1 MISDYCVKIFVQTNL
16 NSPRFVEIIACSR
29 GPDLKLILS
38 RLQITSGRK
47 PGFGLLSSSWGRT
60 QDHSL
65 GGRCQQCAD
74 RRHDCRPTN
83 RKQFINKLKSNF
95 EQLETT

>member
-1 MISDYCVKIFVQTNL
+1 M
-16 NSPRFVEIIACSR
+16 
-29 GPDLKLILS
+29 
-38 RLQITSGRK
+38 
-47 PGFGLLSSSWGRT
+47 
-60 QDHSL
+60 

-95 EQLETT
+95 EQLETDHLILGRGRSIIRSRCIGVFVDRCGSVMLKKIGVLVSIVALGKGDFLSISRPIGLAMG